1 MKKINNPLEIPSDI
15 KYINGVTNVLLG
27 FFSLLVIAMAVQ
39 YVVKNKINNL
49 SSLVIKG
56 DVAHNDISS
65 IRNKMNS
72 TLKGNF
78 YNIEL
83 LKTKQAFES
92 IPWINQ
98 AVVKRV
104 YPDRIE
110 VKLSEFKPVAIWG
123 SRDDLKL
130 IDDQG
135 VAFEADAEE
144 AEYDQM
150 PQLIGP
156 DGQGKVILEM
166 YKHLATAFLPLQ
178 NKLNVLELNARGS
191 WMATL
196 EGGARIELGRGS
208 VVSVIERANK
218 FANSAEQMLIKLN
231 KKIIDIEYIDLRHT
245 DGYAMRLHGVTT
257 LDLTAI
263 NASIKK

>member
-1 MKKINNPLEIPSDI
+1 MKKMNSPLEIPSDI
-15 KYINGVTNVLLG
+15 KYINGLTNVLLG
-27 FFSLLVIAMAVQ
+27 FFSLLLIAIAVQ
-39 YVVKNKINNL
+39 YVVKNKISNL

-65 IRNKMNS
+65 IRNKLNS
-72 TLKGNF
+72 TLNGNF

-92 IPWINQ
+92 IAWINQ

-104 YPDRIE
+104 YPDHIE
-110 VKLSEFKPVAIWG
+110 VELSEFKPIAIWG

-130 IDDQG
+130 IDEQG
-135 VAFEADAEE
+135 VVFEADADET
-144 AEYDQM
+144 EYDQI
-150 PQLIGP
+150 PQFIGP

-166 YKHLATAFLPLQ
+166 YKHLGAAFMPLQ
-178 NKLNVLELNARGS
+178 YKLKILEVTARGS

-208 VVSVIERANK
+208 VASVVERANK